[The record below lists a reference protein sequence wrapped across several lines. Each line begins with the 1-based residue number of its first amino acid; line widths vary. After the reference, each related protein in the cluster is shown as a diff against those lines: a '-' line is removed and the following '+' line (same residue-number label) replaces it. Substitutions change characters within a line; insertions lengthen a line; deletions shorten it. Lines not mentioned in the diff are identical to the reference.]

1 MRFVCESCG
10 FEDDYD
16 EDPDDVIECD
26 GCGGFM
32 YADEDD

>member
-16 EDPDDVIECD
+16 EDPNDIIEC
-26 GCGGFM
+26 GECGGLM
-32 YADEDD
+32 YADEND